1 METGEVTL
9 STVQSQAH
17 PGVVN
22 VSVDMNLVFRV
33 RTSGGTG
40 VVISPFN
47 LENAEQTKLG
57 FMLSIYY
64 PLHSPYRPITSNI

>member
-22 VSVDMNLVFRV
+22 VSVDMNLVLSV
-33 RTSGGTG
+33 RPGGPG
-40 VVISPFN
+40 VVVSTLN
-47 LENAEQTKLG
+47 LENAERTWLG
-57 FMLSIYY
+57 FSFLIYQ
-64 PLHSPYRPITSNI
+64 PLPPLPIL